1 MELEH
6 TITEMV
12 EKHLPDDTHF
22 VVEVKVN
29 QVGHKTVLGILIDA
43 DQGVNIDTCAR
54 VSRMVSDEIE
64 AKELIPDAY
73 TIEVSSPGVDYPLSS
88 RRQYAKNIGRSL
100 RVLLESGESVE
111 GKLKEVGQTGIV
123 LIVTQKEKGKK
134 ATEVESILAFNQIKK
149 STVLVSFK

>member
-100 RVLLESGESVE
+100 KVLLESGESVE
-111 GKLKEVGQTGIV
+111 GKLKEVGQTGIT

>member
-29 QVGHKTVLGILIDA
+29 QVGHKTMLGILIDA